1 MLKPRD
7 TISKLVPYGSPILS
21 RAALS
26 LDLNESMAGCSPRV
40 LAKLGLLSAKDV
52 SLYPQREIGELLV
65 ANFLRLSPGQVL
77 LTNGIDEALSLLFGT
92 YLGKGDELLFAD
104 PTFVMYPMLGET
116 LGAQIVRVHSSE
128 DLRLPVAG
136 LLAGISPSTRVIVIA

>member
-7 TISKLVPYGSPILS
+7 QIAALSPYHSPIVS
-21 RAALS
+21 RAGLS

-40 LAKLGLLSAKDV
+40 LARLRSLSAKDV
-52 SLYPQREIGELLV
+52 SLYPQREIGERLV
-65 ANFLRLSPGQVL
+65 ANFLRLSPEQVL
-77 LTNGIDEALSLLFGT
+77 LTNGMDEALSLLFGT

-104 PTFVMYPMLGET
+104 PTFVMYPILGET
-116 LGAQIVRVHSSE
+116 LGAQIVRVRSSE

-136 LLAGISPSTRVIVIA
+136 LL